1 MTDWAAFVGLT
12 VVVLLSLL
20 ALARLSQGTVR
31 APPRRADGSAG
42 SVALAEFDPPTRGRG
57 AAASLPDGGVLSRAA
72 SRTDLDSIGTGALL
86 VNVALSQG
94 LFGLALVAG
103 AWYTR
108 VPLAALGVDLSAP
121 LSTGLPALAVGVGV
135 GVALYLAN
143 ALGAAGASA
152 LGFDADETLR
162 DLLTP
167 DSPGGWGLLLV
178 GVLPIIA
185 GFEEVLFRAALVGA
199 FSTGFGVS
207 PWLLAA
213 LSSVA
218 FALGHGAQ
226 GRAGILV
233 TGVLGFVLAA
243 VFVLTNSL
251 LAVVVA
257 HYLVNALEFVVSG
270 YFGVEWAA

>member
-31 APPRRADGSAG
+31 DTPRRADRSTG
-42 SVALAEFDPPTRGRG
+42 SVPLAEFDPPTRPS
-57 AAASLPDGGVLSRAA
+57 SLPDGGALAPSAPV
-72 SRTDLDSIGTGALL
+72 TDLDRIGTGALL

-108 VPLAALGVDLSAP
+108 VPLAALGVDPSAP
-121 LSTGLPALAVGVGV
+121 LSTGFPALAVGVGV

-162 DLLTP
+162 ELLTP

-185 GFEEVLFRAALVGA
+185 GFEEVLFRAALVGV

-270 YFGVEWAA
+270 YFGVEWTA